1 MSILWYN
8 LSTLH
13 NNKKEGIIM
22 LDAKEIAKYFLSKD
36 KEKKLFNT
44 NVMVLNGRRCYE
56 GNVRLDKYLYF
67 AQTVY
72 LAKYGE
78 LLFHEN
84 ILAYDNGPIVKEVLE
99 KYAVI
104 QGSKNSE
111 ISLDENIKV
120 FLDKIYEALEQA
132 TCEELV
138 EISHEDTAWKE
149 LSSDTFHAPVIDIMK
164 YQEKYKK
171 QYKGLIKVMEI

>member
-1 MSILWYN
+1 
-8 LSTLH
+8 
-13 NNKKEGIIM
+13 M
-22 LDAKEIAKYFLSKD
+22 LEARNIAKYFLSKD

-56 GNVRLDKYLYF
+56 GNVRLNKYLYF

-78 LLFHEN
+78 LLFQEN

-104 QGSKNSE
+104 QGSKNNE
-111 ISLDENIKV
+111 VILDESIKV
-120 FLDKIYEALEQA
+120 FLDKIYEALEKA

-149 LSSDTFHAPVIDIMK
+149 LSANTFNAPIIDIMK

-171 QYKGLIKVMEI
+171 QYKGLIKVMDI